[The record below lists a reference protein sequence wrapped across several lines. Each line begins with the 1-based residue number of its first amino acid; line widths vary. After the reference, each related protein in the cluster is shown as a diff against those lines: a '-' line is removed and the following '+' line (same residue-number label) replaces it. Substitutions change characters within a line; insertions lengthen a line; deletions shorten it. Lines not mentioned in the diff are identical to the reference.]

1 MNAIVSLYTLRHIS
15 LGVR

>member
-15 LGVR
+15 H